1 LKVHRWGV
9 VSFADSLDCV
19 GIMADR
25 VSRIRSVFDVL
36 AQFDTL
42 DPTSIPTVHR
52 ERMSFSIRSRM
63 KDLGDNGRKSL
74 QGLVVGIPSDY
85 FPAEMSQ
92 YIYSPFNTV
101 LSVLRQLGASI
112 EPVSL
117 PSTRYGLSAYYVIAS
132 AEAYSNL
139 ARYDGIRYGARSSP
153 EEGSAIL
160 DTADV
165 YALTRSHSLGAE
177 VKRRIL
183 LGSYALTAGA
193 FDNYFLQV
201 QRVRNLVRADF
212 DRVFRISNVLAGS
225 SASTEAHGAVDVIL
239 HPSAIRTAPS
249 LMPKSASAAEGL
261 QVYVQDVLTVPASLA
276 GIPALTVPMGY
287 AEDDGWPVGVSVVGQ
302 WGSEELVM
310 NVGEAI
316 EDNLNELK

>member
-1 LKVHRWGV
+1 
-9 VSFADSLDCV
+9 
-19 GIMADR
+19 
-25 VSRIRSVFDVL
+25 
-36 AQFDTL
+36 
-42 DPTSIPTVHR
+42 
-52 ERMSFSIRSRM
+52 MS
-63 KDLGDNGRKSL
+63 
-74 QGLVVGIPSDY
+74 P
-85 FPAEMSQ
+85 

-139 ARYDGIRYGARSSP
+139 ARYDGIRYGTVPFTTSGVASTRTSFTPSRPYFTGTRSSP
-153 EEGSAIL
+153 EEGTTIL

-165 YALTRSHSLGAE
+165 YALTRSHALGAE

-183 LGSYALTAGA
+183 LGSYALTAGLVCILQLATFCRGLTVLYSIVPHSA
-193 FDNYFLQV
+193 FDNYFLQA

-225 SASTEAHGAVDVIL
+225 SASTEARGAVDVIL

-249 LMPKSASAAEGL
+249 LMPKSASASEGL

-287 AEDDGWPVGVSVVGQ
+287 AEDDRWPVGVSVVGQ

-316 EDNLNELK
+316 EHNLRIQNELK